1 METEMNITD
10 QQAKASLE
18 MIQQTTTKTKNSK
31 ASFGSPWL
39 ILWGALW
46 MVAYTAAHFYRGH
59 YAHLIFPAMGI
70 IGSIGSGLLVWW
82 DKTKAPVKGTSSN
95 PLDKKI
101 LRFWGF
107 LALYVVIWIMIVR
120 PDSFELNVVIVTA
133 VMFAYVVMGL
143 FYEVKLMII
152 LGIFVTAI
160 TLLAYFF
167 FPHYYCLFIAFFG
180 GGSLLGTGIYM
191 RLMWR

>member
-1 METEMNITD
+1 MEPEINITD
-10 QQAKASLE
+10 QQAKESLE
-18 MIQQTTTKTKNSK
+18 MIQQTTAKIKKAK
-31 ASFGSPWL
+31 ASYASPWL

-46 MVAYTAAHFYRGH
+46 IAVYTACHFFGQH
-59 YAHLIFPAMGI
+59 SNLIFTGMGI
-70 IGSIGSGLLVWW
+70 IGSIGSGLLVWR
-82 DKTKAPVKGTSSN
+82 DKTKTPLRDTSSN

-167 FPHYYCLFIAFFG
+167 FKEYYCLLIAGFG